1 MKTTLEQWRMFRA
14 VVEHG
19 GYAQAA
25 EAIFKSQST
34 ISYGVHKL
42 QEQLGVQ
49 LLEVEGRKA
58 ILTEHGRIL
67 LQRANQL
74 LDQAENLDK
83 IATSLSSGI
92 EAKVRL
98 ALDMIYPYDVL
109 FNVLE
114 TFSHSF
120 PDTRIELE
128 EYVLSGGIDM
138 LEEGSI
144 DLLISPKVPQGWH
157 GEHIHR
163 ARFLPVTAPDH
174 PVQQLGRAVTYD
186 DLTQHRQVV
195 LRDSSRKQRTDAGWL
210 GAHQRWTVTHSST
223 SLNIV
228 RRGLGFAWIPEHW
241 IAADLQRGSLS
252 IIPME
257 PDGTRYVDLYLIE
270 AHGNAAGP
278 ATRELARLLADT
290 DTGCRQQHGQNS
302 KTP

>member
-58 ILTEHGRIL
+58 VLTEHGRIL

-74 LDQAENLDK
+74 LDQAENLDA
-83 IATSLSSGI
+83 IASSLSSGI

-98 ALDMIYPYDVL
+98 ALDMIYPYDQL
-109 FNVLE
+109 FDVLE
-114 TFSHSF
+114 EFSRSF

-144 DLLISPKVPQGWH
+144 DLLDQP
-157 GEHIHR
+157 HR
-163 ARFLPVTAPDH
+163 T
-174 PVQQLGRAVTYD
+174 
-186 DLTQHRQVV
+186 
-195 LRDSSRKQRTDAGWL
+195 
-210 GAHQRWTVTHSST
+210 
-223 SLNIV
+223 
-228 RRGLGFAWIPEHW
+228 
-241 IAADLQRGSLS
+241 
-252 IIPME
+252 
-257 PDGTRYVDLYLIE
+257 
-270 AHGNAAGP
+270 
-278 ATRELARLLADT
+278 
-290 DTGCRQQHGQNS
+290 
-302 KTP
+302 

>member
-58 ILTEHGRIL
+58 VLTEHGRIL

-74 LDQAENLDK
+74 LDQAENLDA
-83 IATSLSSGI
+83 IASSLSSGI

-98 ALDMIYPYDVL
+98 ALDMIYPYDQL
-109 FNVLE
+109 FDVLE
-114 TFSHSF
+114 EFSRSF

-144 DLLISPKVPQGWH
+144 DLLISPTVPKGWH
-157 GEHIHR
+157 GQHIER
-163 ARFLPVTAPDH
+163 ARFCPVTTPTIRCSNWAATSLTTTSPSIARWCCAIPAANNAPT
-174 PVQQLGRAVTYD
+174 P
-186 DLTQHRQVV
+186 
-195 LRDSSRKQRTDAGWL
+195 AGW
-210 GAHQRWTVTHSST
+210 ART
-223 SLNIV
+223 S
-228 RRGLGFAWIPEHW
+228 
-241 IAADLQRGSLS
+241 
-252 IIPME
+252 
-257 PDGTRYVDLYLIE
+257 
-270 AHGNAAGP
+270 AGP
-278 ATRELARLLADT
+278 LHTAAPA
-290 DTGCRQQHGQNS
+290 
-302 KTP
+302 

>member
-58 ILTEHGRIL
+58 VLTEHGRIL

-74 LDQAENLDK
+74 LDQAENLDA
-83 IATSLSSGI
+83 IASSLSSGI

-98 ALDMIYPYDVL
+98 ALDMIYPYDQL
-109 FNVLE
+109 FDVLE
-114 TFSHSF
+114 EFSRSF

-144 DLLISPKVPQGWH
+144 DLLISPTVPKGWH
-157 GEHIHR
+157 GQHIER
-163 ARFLPVTAPDH
+163 ARFLPVTTPDH
-174 PVQQLGRAVTYD
+174 PLQQLGRDVTYD

-241 IAADLQRGSLS
+241 IATDLQRGTLK
-252 IIPME
+252 IIPLI
-257 PDGTRYVDLYLIE
+257 PDGTRYVDLHLIE
-270 AHGNAAGP
+270 AHPDSAGP
-278 ATRELARLLADT
+278 ATRELSRLLSSS
-290 DTGCRQQHGQNS
+290 RQG
-302 KTP
+302 